1 MVILLSGASHTGKT
15 RLAQQLME
23 QLHIPY
29 LSIDHLKMGLIRSGQ
44 TTLTPTDD
52 RQLTDYLW
60 SIVREMVQTVIENHQ
75 NLIVEGC
82 YIPFHWKED
91 FSPQSLRCIRSLFLV
106 MSEEY
111 IRSHFPTIRSTA
123 NVIEQRLDDSL
134 VYPRAAARGQPLL
147 SGKLHPTQLPHCL
160 HPRRVPFLRA
170 VLYSARAVI
179 PYFYK
184 RMVSSML
191 FREIFFICFGYL
203 LGSILFARLFGLLF
217 AHKDITQNTADGN
230 PGTANAFL
238 QGGFLCGVCTL
249 LGDLFK
255 GYLPVAWYLS
265 TQNQPT
271 VPPLAFALLIAA
283 PVLGHIFPLFHH
295 LHGGKGIATSF
306 GCLLALLPDP
316 VPVLTLAFFFL
327 FFSCIVRI
335 SPHFY
340 RTIVTYLC
348 SFVALCFSNVSL
360 SVRLGFLLITA
371 GVFLRMHL
379 SQESKERCTI
389 KLLWMR

>member
-1 MVILLSGASHTGKT
+1 
-15 RLAQQLME
+15 
-23 QLHIPY
+23 
-29 LSIDHLKMGLIRSGQ
+29 
-44 TTLTPTDD
+44 
-52 RQLTDYLW
+52 
-60 SIVREMVQTVIENHQ
+60 
-75 NLIVEGC
+75 
-82 YIPFHWKED
+82 
-91 FSPQSLRCIRSLFLV
+91 
-106 MSEEY
+106 
-111 IRSHFPTIRSTA
+111 
-123 NVIEQRLDDSL
+123 
-134 VYPRAAARGQPLL
+134 
-147 SGKLHPTQLPHCL
+147 
-160 HPRRVPFLRA
+160 
-170 VLYSARAVI
+170 
-179 PYFYK
+179 
-184 RMVSSML
+184 ML

-230 PGTANAFL
+230 
-238 QGGFLCGVCTL
+238 
-249 LGDLFK
+249 LFK

-348 SFVALCFSNVSL
+348 SFAALCFSNVSL

>member
-1 MVILLSGASHTGKT
+1 
-15 RLAQQLME
+15 
-23 QLHIPY
+23 
-29 LSIDHLKMGLIRSGQ
+29 
-44 TTLTPTDD
+44 
-52 RQLTDYLW
+52 
-60 SIVREMVQTVIENHQ
+60 
-75 NLIVEGC
+75 
-82 YIPFHWKED
+82 
-91 FSPQSLRCIRSLFLV
+91 
-106 MSEEY
+106 
-111 IRSHFPTIRSTA
+111 
-123 NVIEQRLDDSL
+123 
-134 VYPRAAARGQPLL
+134 
-147 SGKLHPTQLPHCL
+147 
-160 HPRRVPFLRA
+160 
-170 VLYSARAVI
+170 
-179 PYFYK
+179 
-184 RMVSSML
+184 ML

-271 VPPLAFALLIAA
+271 VPPLAFALLIGRAGPRAHFSSVSPPARWKRDCHQLWLSACPAA
-283 PVLGHIFPLFHH
+283 RPGPC
-295 LHGGKGIATSF
+295 A
-306 GCLLALLPDP
+306 DP
-316 VPVLTLAFFFL
+316 RFFFL

-348 SFVALCFSNVSL
+348 SFAALCFSNVSL

-371 GVFLRMHL
+371 GCLPSDAPEPRIQREVYNQTVMDALIFSCGTGGGHNSAANAVKQELLRRGHRVTMLDPYSL
-379 SQESKERCTI
+379 SNTRVGSLINQSYINLVKKAPRLFGLVYQLGNLTAGCPSTRRSTI
-389 KLLWMR
+389 SII